1 VIMTDQ
7 VSNDLRTPISRRDL
21 ETLID
26 TLEVRFVALTEC
38 VVSPGYSLRLDSH
51 AEPGIHYNLTG
62 RGRALLGDGPPI
74 ALAPHTM
81 LIVPPFRPLT
91 LQPVPIDEPLPA
103 LRAVDGRLQKDGSQE
118 ICRVTAGTGDPEIIL
133 ICGFFHAS
141 YGSTTELFATLSAPI
156 VEQFR
161 MADHIDQTLR
171 AALDE
176 LVAQEVGAHAMS
188 ASLLKQVL
196 VKLLRRSLVSAEI
209 WQERFAMLQDA
220 QIARAL
226 AEMTAQPGG
235 PHTVASLARSA
246 GVSRSLFVARF
257 AELMG
262 RPPMSVLRDLRM
274 RQAAQQLT
282 ASDCKIEQIASEAG
296 YKSRSSFVRAF
307 RRAFSSDPSEFRALA
322 RNR

>member
-1 VIMTDQ
+1 
-7 VSNDLRTPISRRDL
+7 VSNDLRAPISRRDL

-38 VVSPGYSLRLDSH
+38 VVSPGYSLQLDGHVES
-51 AEPGIHYNLTG
+51 GIHYNLTG

-81 LIVPPFRPLT
+81 LIVPPLRPLT
-91 LQPVPIDEPLPA
+91 LQPVPIEEPLPV
-103 LRAVDGRLQKDGSQE
+103 LRLVDGRLQKTGNKE
-118 ICRVTAGTGDPEIIL
+118 IHRVTAGTGDPEIVL
-133 ICGFFHAS
+133 ICGFFHAA
-141 YGSTTELFATLSAPI
+141 YGSMTELFATLSAPI

-161 MADHIDQTLR
+161 ATDHIDQRLR
-171 AALDE
+171 SAMDE

-196 VKLLRRSLVSAEI
+196 VKLLRRSLASAEI
-209 WQERFAMLQDA
+209 WRERFLMLQDA

-226 AEMTAQPGG
+226 AAMTAQPGD
-235 PHTVASLARSA
+235 PHTVGSLARCA
-246 GVSRSLFVARF
+246 GLSRSVFVARF
-257 AELMG
+257 VELMG
-262 RPPMSVLRDLRM
+262 RPPVSVLRDLRM

-282 ASDCKIEQIASEAG
+282 ASDCKIEQIADEAG

-307 RRAFSSDPSEFRALA
+307 RRAFASDPSEFRALA
-322 RNR
+322 RKRQ